1 MTDNNNDEEDISY
14 IELDQFNLPAV
25 VAATDNFAKDNKLG
39 EGGFGEVFKGILPDG
54 EVIAVKRL
62 SKHSS
67 QGFHELKNEL
77 MLVAKLK
84 HKNLVRLMGACLH
97 EEKLLV
103 YEYMPNKSLD
113 TIIFDP
119 LKRHQLDWSKRFM
132 IIFGIARGLLYL
144 HEESCLKVI
153 HRDLKPSNVLLDADM
168 NPKISDFGLARA
180 FVRDQSR
187 DVTLRPVGTLG
198 YMSPEYAY
206 LGYVSTKSDMF
217 SFGVIVLET
226 VTGRRSNSMSEC
238 PDYSTPLLSYVWG
251 KWKMGSATDVVDAS
265 LSEYPESEVLNCIE
279 IGLLCVQ
286 ENPEDRP
293 DASTVVLMLSSP
305 TSTPDEGRRAPTRPA
320 FFFGSDDSAATRR
333 VPPGSTS
340 TTTWIGINQPPPVSK
355 NGVTISELQPR

>member
-113 TIIFDP
+113 TIIF
-119 LKRHQLDWSKRFM
+119 
-132 IIFGIARGLLYL
+132 G
-144 HEESCLKVI
+144 
-153 HRDLKPSNVLLDADM
+153 N
-168 NPKISDFGLARA
+168 
-180 FVRDQSR
+180 
-187 DVTLRPVGTLG
+187 T
-198 YMSPEYAY
+198 
-206 LGYVSTKSDMF
+206 
-217 SFGVIVLET
+217 
-226 VTGRRSNSMSEC
+226 SNS
-238 PDYSTPLLSYVWG
+238 
-251 KWKMGSATDVVDAS
+251 
-265 LSEYPESEVLNCIE
+265 
-279 IGLLCVQ
+279 
-286 ENPEDRP
+286 R
-293 DASTVVLMLSSP
+293 
-305 TSTPDEGRRAPTRPA
+305 
-320 FFFGSDDSAATRR
+320 
-333 VPPGSTS
+333 
-340 TTTWIGINQPPPVSK
+340 
-355 NGVTISELQPR
+355 